1 MTGYGAG
8 RADAPTARVTVEI
21 RSVNQRFLDV
31 RIVAPR
37 EYAAWEREM
46 RDRVRAVAQRGRVEV
61 SVARTAVAARR
72 RYAVAV
78 REDLARAYVA
88 SARRLARRLGLRD
101 ELTLAD
107 VVRLPD
113 LFEVSEEPP
122 DVHAERR

>member
-61 SVARTAVAARR
+61 SVARAAVAARR
-72 RYAVAV
+72 RPSGAGC
-78 REDLARAYVA
+78 RARSRR
-88 SARRLARRLGLRD
+88 SAARSRSAWRAWWAGRSWIAGGWHRRSPCSPTAA
-101 ELTLAD
+101 T
-107 VVRLPD
+107 
-113 LFEVSEEPP
+113 
-122 DVHAERR
+122 